1 MSAGREPRRTGR
13 TRWGLTAAAVAVT
26 VLFAGLVLTFPSTGV
41 LLHEVAGALLLA
53 LLLAALALAWRDRRE
68 EPRPVPRLLGALIT
82 LIVTGSAGAL
92 LALGTLP
99 PAADALPLVG
109 LVVLTLILLD
119 SLRSVPPR
127 AAVS

>member
-1 MSAGREPRRTGR
+1 
-13 TRWGLTAAAVAVT
+13 VAVT